1 MHFVINYNCN
11 KVNSKCQFM
20 PPNVSH
26 HKHILTHVPWVA
38 QQIFKVFVYVN
49 KMLMLICVDV
59 WLSQDTNIMEWPEVQ
74 IYEQPM
80 VVHHHCVVHAIRFL
94 LPIKLTSMGWIVP
107 WLMNFDEKSI
117 NKSNAAMEL
126 WKLRSQDLML
136 FNSGPSYLIE
146 NGKIDAR
153 CNKNAIIIYCI
164 FFPIP

>member
-1 MHFVINYNCN
+1 
-11 KVNSKCQFM
+11 
-20 PPNVSH
+20 
-26 HKHILTHVPWVA
+26 
-38 QQIFKVFVYVN
+38 
-49 KMLMLICVDV
+49 
-59 WLSQDTNIMEWPEVQ
+59 
-74 IYEQPM
+74 
-80 VVHHHCVVHAIRFL
+80 
-94 LPIKLTSMGWIVP
+94 MGWIVP

-117 NKSNAAMEL
+117 NKSNATMEL